1 MHPFSALR
9 LHLLVILHSGFFKY
23 PRSRRWDGWD
33 GHRCQKAKQPKQPPH
48 LAVASSHVS
57 RGEAICGAQLHMFG
71 WSFFLTKHFHT
82 GAEKLRWKNTKK
94 KSYITSCWCLLSLN
108 IASAL
113 CHLDVVL
120 HHMKFP
126 SCTCPINFGASLNPT
141 ISMEMFRCGCD
152 ATSEVETEKGSMEK
166 NTRAPHTA
174 LAADNF

>member
-1 MHPFSALR
+1 MVEMAIVAR
-9 LHLLVILHSGFFKY
+9 R
-23 PRSRRWDGWD
+23 RSN
-33 GHRCQKAKQPKQPPH
+33 Q
-48 LAVASSHVS
+48 SSHPTWQLHPHTYHVAKPYAAPS
-57 RGEAICGAQLHMFG
+57 YTCSGEA
-71 WSFFLTKHFHT
+71 FFWL
-82 GAEKLRWKNTKK
+82 NTSTQEPRNCDGRTPK
-94 KSYITSCWCLLSLN
+94 KSYTTSCWCLLSLD
-108 IASAL
+108 IVSAL

-126 SCTCPINFGASLNPT
+126 SCTCPINFGESLNPT